1 MVVNMTAQAL
11 RNFYKTQGYVL
22 LFKTFPENLPN
33 SMSNVGFAFSSKTA
47 YRIESLVKFYL
58 DESSFEES
66 LLLKAILS
74 KSNSFSAEIKKN
86 NNPLIYSV
94 NVDFDLPG
102 NMNSLS
108 LESAMA
114 IKNIFKSR
122 CLATEFVKTKRYG
135 VNMEISENLNGNVL
149 IEKDDTLTMA
159 FLISQSCQELAYYDA
174 VNQETIILEKL
185 K

>member
-1 MVVNMTAQAL
+1 MTCQAL
-11 RNFYKTQGYVL
+11 RNLYKTQGYVL
-22 LFKTFPENLPN
+22 LFKTFPENLP
-33 SMSNVGFAFSSKTA
+33 SSVSNVGFAFSSKTA

-58 DESSFEES
+58 DESSFEDS

-74 KSNSFSAEIKKN
+74 QSHSFSAEIKKN

-94 NVDFDLPG
+94 NVDFDQPG
-102 NMNSLS
+102 AMSRLS
-108 LESAMA
+108 NENIMS
-114 IKNIFKSR
+114 IRNIFKR
-122 CLATEFVKTKRYG
+122 NCLATEFVKTKRYG
-135 VNMEISENLNGNVL
+135 VNMEISENLSGNIL
-149 IEKDDTLTMA
+149 IERNDTLTMA